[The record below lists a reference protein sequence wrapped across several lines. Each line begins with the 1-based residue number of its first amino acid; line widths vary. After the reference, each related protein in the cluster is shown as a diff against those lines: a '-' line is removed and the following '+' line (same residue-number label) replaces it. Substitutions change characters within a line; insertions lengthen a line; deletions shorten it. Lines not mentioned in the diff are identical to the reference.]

1 MCAKLSSSCGLIYIN
16 KLNEGEKVMAYSAD
30 GRLLASKKAT
40 GGSVHFQAK
49 TGSVILLKIGNETIT
64 TIVK

>member
-1 MCAKLSSSCGLIYIN
+1 
-16 KLNEGEKVMAYSAD
+16 MAYSAD